1 MPMSVEEMQ
10 REAREIFETYDAEF
24 AGQPRASRDLELL
37 DDLIE
42 RLEGLLERA
51 RTKLNGGENDALVSV
66 IEQGSENLE
75 IYRTERRA
83 VLEVREGGEGPLRA
97 SRLATW
103 ANAEFHRYRRHFAGE
118 GRPTRDLELLNEMMT
133 ELSEIRDGM
142 EELLEET
149 DVEGLEEDLATVEDN
164 LEMYREERER
174 IAEARQDGTLEER
187 ASYLA
192 AAANEQ
198 FAVYSDLFA
207 GKDRVTRRPKLL
219 RRVIRNLEQIGRR
232 MEELD
237 EEGAPGPQN
246 EQNLGI
252 VEDNLEMY
260 RDELEAV
267 GEARERVDPERLA
280 GRLGSAANQVF
291 ETYRDEYAE
300 RDRTTRDL
308 EQLGRMCDE
317 LYHLARQME
326 GIREKHGLE
335 MNEENLSVVLENLS
349 LYQSEYDAIAD
360 TQEGVG

>member
-1 MPMSVEEMQ
+1 MSVEEIQ
-10 REAREIFETYDAEF
+10 REAQEIFETYDAEF
-24 AGQPRASRDLELL
+24 AGQPRASRDVELL

-51 RTKLNGGENDALVSV
+51 RTKLNGGENEALVSV

-83 VLEVREGGEGPLRA
+83 IQEVREGGEGPMRA

-118 GRPTRDLELLNEMMT
+118 GRATRDLELLNEMMT

-142 EELLEET
+142 KELAEGAEI
-149 DVEGLEEDLATVEDN
+149 EGLEEDLETVEEN

-198 FAVYSDLFA
+198 FSLYSDLFA
-207 GKDRVTRRPKLL
+207 GKDRVTRRPKLI
-219 RRVIRNLEQIGRR
+219 RRVIRNLEQIRRR
-232 MEELD
+232 MSELEE
-237 EEGAPGPQN
+237 EEGDPGPQN
-246 EQNLGI
+246 ERNQEI
-252 VEDNLEMY
+252 VDDNLSMY
-260 RDELEAV
+260 RDELEAIE
-267 GEARERVDPERLA
+267 EARESVAPDQLA

-291 ETYRDEYAE
+291 ETYREDYAE

-308 EQLGRMCDE
+308 DQLGRMCDE

-326 GIREKHGLE
+326 ALGAKHDLE
-335 MNEENLSVVLENLS
+335 MNDENLSVVLENLS
-349 LYQSEYDAIAD
+349 LYQSEYDAIAE
-360 TQEGVG
+360 TQEGVV

>member
-1 MPMSVEEMQ
+1 MSVEEIQ
-10 REAREIFETYDAEF
+10 REAQEIFETYDAEF
-24 AGQPRASRDLELL
+24 AGQPRASRDVELL

-51 RTKLNGGENDALVSV
+51 RTKLNGGENEALVSV

-83 VLEVREGGEGPLRA
+83 IQEVREGGEGPMRA

-118 GRPTRDLELLNEMMT
+118 GRATRDLELLNEMMT

-142 EELLEET
+142 EELAEEAEI
-149 DVEGLEEDLATVEDN
+149 EGLEEDLETVEEN

-198 FAVYSDLFA
+198 FSLYSDLFA
-207 GKDRVTRRPKLL
+207 GKDRVTRRPKLI
-219 RRVIRNLEQIGRR
+219 RRVIRNLEQIRRR
-232 MEELD
+232 MSELE
-237 EEGAPGPQN
+237 EEGDPGPQN
-246 EQNLGI
+246 ERNQEI
-252 VEDNLEMY
+252 VDDNLSMY
-260 RDELEAV
+260 RDELEAIE
-267 GEARERVDPERLA
+267 EARESVAPDQLA

-291 ETYRDEYAE
+291 ETYREDYAE

-308 EQLGRMCDE
+308 DQLGRMCDE

-326 GIREKHGLE
+326 ALGAKHDLE
-335 MNEENLSVVLENLS
+335 MNDENLSVVLENLS
-349 LYQSEYDAIAD
+349 LYQSEYDAIAE
-360 TQEGVG
+360 TQEGVV